1 MKGDSGL
8 KKMVLFFLIV
18 FPFSAFLIPQ
28 LDIWHGQGYIIQGAI
43 LILYCAHLFKKNK
56 PLALLLGWA
65 GLLTLNLFVKAHI
78 ETKQYA
84 VMVFL
89 PFFNLLNIVI
99 FFDLLTSWVDKE
111 TYKKFFKYFVY
122 TFLVVAVYSL
132 LQEFG
137 LDQFYRS
144 IDASIK
150 GNNRELVGVM
160 GNSMHHSHFLV
171 IGLPVLFI
179 LKGWVRKLAIL
190 FIVGCI
196 VLSGSSSGLLVALA
210 VVAFGQVFLR
220 IYTLREL
227 ILLFIIGLNYVFWS
241 HIQLS
246 DFAFDN
252 GRIQIWKDYFP
263 IFKAK
268 PITGWGMGIVNVL
281 AQEPKFLTWR
291 HLHLEYYHLAVEL
304 GLIGLSFVV
313 WGIID
318 YYRRFMRSVKDELSV
333 ISASI
338 FLAFCL
344 ASLFGY
350 PAHLWVLAILGITA
364 YSYQYLMEK

>member
-1 MKGDSGL
+1 
-8 KKMVLFFLIV
+8 
-18 FPFSAFLIPQ
+18 
-28 LDIWHGQGYIIQGAI
+28 
-43 LILYCAHLFKKNK
+43 
-56 PLALLLGWA
+56 
-65 GLLTLNLFVKAHI
+65 
-78 ETKQYA
+78 
-84 VMVFL
+84 
-89 PFFNLLNIVI
+89 
-99 FFDLLTSWVDKE
+99 
-111 TYKKFFKYFVY
+111 
-122 TFLVVAVYSL
+122 
-132 LQEFG
+132 
-137 LDQFYRS
+137 
-144 IDASIK
+144 
-150 GNNRELVGVM
+150 
-160 GNSMHHSHFLV
+160 MHHSHFLV

-210 VVAFGQVFLR
+210 VIAFGQVFLR
-220 IYTLREL
+220 IYTIREL
-227 ILLFIIGLNYVFWS
+227 ILLFIIGLNYVFWT